1 MPRITRSGRKSVK
14 GTGASASD
22 LRSTDGNAHDRYRR
36 LGDADDASESVN
48 RVDYSGWRNIFNPV
62 WCYNGFV
69 TCVVALTVFGF
80 IMVFSSSSV
89 SMVAAGK
96 SPWAQAANQTI
107 YGIFGLIVTAVAA
120 HIKAEWYRR
129 ASFFLLLGAMFL
141 QLLTLTPLG
150 RNVNGNTG
158 WIGIG
163 SLTLQPAEALKLAL
177 CIWLPLALSVAGR
190 RAKTVGLLQ
199 AYWIPIVMFAA
210 SVGFV
215 LIGKDLGTAM
225 ILIIIGF
232 VAFLVGG
239 FSMWLLFSM
248 SALAAVGIVF
258 VFVFGSTNRMNRI
271 LAAYLPCNAESSQGV
286 CYQSIHSMYAM
297 ASGGLTGVGLG
308 NSREK
313 WNYLPEAHND
323 FIFAVIGEEL
333 GFIGTSLVVL
343 TFIIMG
349 WCLMR
354 VALQSHDSFTRLV
367 LVCIATWIVSQG
379 LINICVVLGLLPVM
393 GLPLP
398 FVSAGGTALIMCLC
412 ASGVAMS
419 MMKSLPEISSAQ
431 SKP

>member
-1 MPRITRSGRKSVK
+1 MPRTTRSSSDSRSRS
-14 GTGASASD
+14 GASSNRQRHVQDNAGERYRKASSREDASD
-22 LRSTDGNAHDRYRR
+22 IARKVS
-36 LGDADDASESVN
+36 
-48 RVDYSGWRNIFNPV
+48 YSGWRNIFNPV
-62 WCYNGFV
+62 WCYNGFI

-96 SPWAQAANQTI
+96 SPWSQTANQTI
-107 YGIFGLIVTAVAA
+107 YGIFGLIVAAVTA
-120 HIKAEWYRR
+120 HIGARWYRR
-129 ASFFLLLGAMFL
+129 FSFFLLIAAMFL
-141 QLLTLTPLG
+141 QLLTLSPLG
-150 RNVNGNTG
+150 RNINGNTG

-163 SLTLQPAEALKLAL
+163 PLTLQPAEALKLAL
-177 CIWLPLALSVAGR
+177 CIWLPLALSVAKTR
-190 RAKTVGLLQ
+190 NAKVNVWQ

-210 SVGFV
+210 SVGLV

-232 VAFLVGG
+232 VAFLIGG
-239 FSMWLLFSM
+239 FSMVLLFLFSVI
-248 SALAAVGIVF
+248 AAVGILV
-258 VFVFGSTNRMNRI
+258 VFVFGSSNRMDRI
-271 LAAYLPCNAESSQGV
+271 LAAYLPCSAESAQGV

-333 GFIGTSLVVL
+333 GFIGTALVVL

-349 WCLMR
+349 WCLIR
-354 VALQSHDSFTRLV
+354 VALQSHNAFTRLV
-367 LVCIATWIVSQG
+367 LVCIATWIVSQA
-379 LINICVVLGLLPVM
+379 LINISVVLGLLPVM

-412 ASGVAMS
+412 ASGVAVS
-419 MMKSLPEISSAQ
+419 MMKSLPEIRSSQA
-431 SKP
+431 KP